1 MSKLKEYYAE
11 ELSAPKQIT
20 TEVRKLD
27 PSWHEPQLGGIK
39 HDEGKPR
46 LDLLPVEALEEIA
59 LVLAFGEKKYGT
71 HQWRN
76 GFQWSRIYGALL
88 RHLFAFMRGEDY
100 DKESGISH
108 LGHMG
113 ACALFLITHWKLKLG
128 KDDRP

>member
-1 MSKLKEYYAE
+1 MSKVDQASWDME
-11 ELSAPKQIT
+11 ELAAPPLIK
-20 TEVRKLD
+20 TEVKK
-27 PSWHEPQLGGIK
+27 LGGIK
-39 HDEGKPR
+39 YDQDKPR
-46 LDLLPVEALEEIA
+46 VELLPVEALEEIA
-59 LVLAFGEKKYGT
+59 KVLTFGAIKYNDNN
-71 HQWRN
+71 WRE

-113 ACALFLITHWKLKLG
+113 ACALFLITHQKLGLG